1 MKRSALKAMR
11 RDAPEI
17 TTWLAM
23 LGPCVAVPHG
33 KEMARLAVRCSY
45 VHESLA
51 SSLQRAL
58 SLAPDAQ
65 HDKLRKVA
73 QDSQRRRVRWA
84 KRWLAPRLAAVLWDS
99 LARLDPQPLKHFAA
113 IVQRIR
119 EHNEARQGEAR
130 QQAHPFH
137 EKALRLAR
145 VLEAKHAISP
155 DVAWPV
161 TRAKFLELLEVP
173 EKEHDEASYERRE
186 LKRLPIAFA
195 PDKRGPKKATR
206 KRGT

>member
-1 MKRSALKAMR
+1 MKRSSLKAMR
-11 RDAPEI
+11 RGAPE
-17 TTWLAM
+17 TTTYAAM

-33 KEMARLAVRCSY
+33 KEMARLVTRCSY

-51 SSLQRAL
+51 ASLKRAL
-58 SLAPDAQ
+58 SLAPSA
-65 HDKLRKVA
+65 KAATLRKVA
-73 QDSQRRRVRWA
+73 QTLQRRRVRMA

-99 LARLDPQPLKHFAA
+99 LATVDPQPLKHFAA

-119 EHNEARQGEAR
+119 EHNEARQH
-130 QQAHPFH
+130 AHPFH

-155 DVAWPV
+155 DVEWPV
-161 TRAKFLELLEVP
+161 TRAKFLELLGVP
-173 EKEHDEASYERRE
+173 KKEHDEASYERRE

-195 PDKRGPKKATR
+195 PDKRGPNKATR